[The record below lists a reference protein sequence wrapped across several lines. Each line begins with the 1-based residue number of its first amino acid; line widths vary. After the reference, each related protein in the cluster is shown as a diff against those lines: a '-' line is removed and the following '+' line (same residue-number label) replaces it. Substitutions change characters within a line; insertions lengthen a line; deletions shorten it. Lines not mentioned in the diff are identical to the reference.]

1 MFGVKIVDPARVH
14 CDNQVVV
21 KNTSFPTST
30 LSKKPNAVNYHT
42 VREAAASKIIVVGKE
57 DTETNLADMLT
68 KVLGRICREF
78 LIPFT
83 GMYP

>member
-1 MFGVKIVDPARVH
+1 MEPARVH
-14 CDNQVVV
+14 CDNQGFV
-21 KNTSFPTST
+21 KNTSLPASN
-30 LSKKPNAVNYHT
+30 LSRKHNAVNYHT